1 MKKKESFNMK
11 KSFQIFKRD
20 IGRLSKNIV
29 ALIVV
34 IGVCIIPSLYAWF
47 NIAANKDPYGNTANI
62 KIAVANNDAGTEND
76 MLGNL
81 DVGGQIV
88 DTLKE
93 NDSLGWVFVSEDKA
107 ISGVKSGEYYAAIV
121 IPDNFSESM
130 VSFLSGKIEQPE
142 FDYYL
147 NEKKNA
153 IAPKIT
159 DTGAN
164 TIQQQVNTEFVS
176 AAAGTVADILNGSVS
191 GIGTKLDDV
200 QNDISTK
207 ISTVSDNLK
216 EYEKALDSFNKT
228 VDSSN
233 KLIEKSKK
241 SMAIVKSDAN
251 SGVNSIKNG
260 TDSLTL
266 VRNDIADFAN
276 DLGAGISKAQNSLA
290 KVNTKSGINL
300 GKISSK
306 TESIHG
312 QFQEMITSVESIIDK
327 NNEML
332 TTLKEINKK
341 YPSDSL
347 TNLINELDSQ
357 NSKYKTILQKLRTG
371 SDSINDA
378 TTTSVK
384 AVESISK
391 IIEKNTKDIHSSKVT
406 VENGIMTGLNTSLDT
421 FSNIQGTLSGILKG
435 VGPATDN
442 VVTLMD
448 QLENSL
454 DSAKKALSST
464 GSSIKKV
471 QERLDK
477 ANVDISVV
485 KTSKIYEKLKDMTNL
500 DSDKVA
506 SFMSSPVKLKTETFY
521 SVENYGTAMTP
532 FYTNLAIWVGG
543 IVLIAIFKME
553 VDKSEKIK
561 NFTPTQ
567 AYFGRWML
575 FILVGFVQALI
586 ICLGDIFILKIKCQ
600 HPVLFVVAGLV
611 AAFVY
616 VNLIYALSLT
626 FKHIGKAVSVI
637 LVILQIPGSAGT
649 YPIEM
654 TPGFFQAIHPLLPFT
669 YGINAMREAIAGT
682 YGHYYVKNLVILLIY
697 VPIALFI
704 GLVLRR
710 LLLNLNSLFDKKLEQ
725 TGLMICE
732 EGGITRERVRLL
744 TTVKILAGEKQFRDE
759 INKKVEQFEICYPKL
774 IKGGFFAIVII
785 PIVFLILMFSI
796 TSKMVFLVLWIVSII
811 LIALYLICV
820 EFIHENLLNKQKMAE
835 MTGDELI
842 EQLKKR
848 GRKNSKEGDED

>member
-1 MKKKESFNMK
+1 
-11 KSFQIFKRD
+11 
-20 IGRLSKNIV
+20 
-29 ALIVV
+29 
-34 IGVCIIPSLYAWF
+34 
-47 NIAANKDPYGNTANI
+47 
-62 KIAVANNDAGTEND
+62 
-76 MLGNL
+76 
-81 DVGGQIV
+81 
-88 DTLKE
+88 
-93 NDSLGWVFVSEDKA
+93 
-107 ISGVKSGEYYAAIV
+107 
-121 IPDNFSESM
+121 M

-191 GIGTKLDDV
+191 GIDDV
-200 QNDISTK
+200 QNDILTK

-241 SMAIVKSDAN
+241 SMATVKSDAN

-276 DLGAGISKAQNSLA
+276 DLGTGISKAQNSLA

-327 NNEML
+327 NSEML
-332 TTLKEINKK
+332 MTLKEINKK

-553 VDKSEKIK
+553 VDKSENIK

-732 EGGITRERVRLL
+732 EEGITRERVRLL

-759 INKKVEQFEICYPKL
+759 INKKVEKFEICYPKL

>member
-1 MKKKESFNMK
+1 MK

-327 NNEML
+327 NSEML
-332 TTLKEINKK
+332 ITLKEINKK

-391 IIEKNTKDIHSSKVT
+391 IIEKNTKDIHSSKIT

-485 KTSKIYEKLKDMTNL
+485 KTSKIYIKLKDMTNL

-654 TPGFFQAIHPLLPFT
+654 MPGFFQAIHPLLPFT

-697 VPIALFI
+697 APIALFI

-732 EGGITRERVRLL
+732 EEGITRERVRLL

-820 EFIHENLLNKQKMAE
+820 EFIHKNLLNKQKMAE

>member
-1 MKKKESFNMK
+1 MK

-241 SMAIVKSDAN
+241 SMATVKSDAN

-327 NNEML
+327 NSEML

-732 EGGITRERVRLL
+732 EEGITRERVRLL

-759 INKKVEQFEICYPKL
+759 INKKVGQFEICYPKL

>member
-1 MKKKESFNMK
+1 MK

-200 QNDISTK
+200 QNDILTK

-327 NNEML
+327 NSEML

-406 VENGIMTGLNTSLDT
+406 VENEIMTGLNTSLDT

-759 INKKVEQFEICYPKL
+759 INKKFEQFEICYPKL

>member
-1 MKKKESFNMK
+1 MK

-200 QNDISTK
+200 QNDILTK

-233 KLIEKSKK
+233 RLIEKSKK
-241 SMAIVKSDAN
+241 SMATVKSDAN

-327 NNEML
+327 NSEML

-732 EGGITRERVRLL
+732 EEGITRERVRLL

>member
-327 NNEML
+327 NSEML
-332 TTLKEINKK
+332 ITLKEINKK

-391 IIEKNTKDIHSSKVT
+391 IIEKNTKDIHSSKIT

-485 KTSKIYEKLKDMTNL
+485 KTSKIYIKLKDMTNL

-732 EGGITRERVRLL
+732 EEGITRERVRLL

>member
-1 MKKKESFNMK
+1 MK

-62 KIAVANNDAGTEND
+62 KIAVANNDVGTEND

-121 IPDNFSESM
+121 IPDNFSKSM

-176 AAAGTVADILNGSVS
+176 ASAGTVADILNGSVS
-191 GIGTKLDDV
+191 EIGTKLDDV
-200 QNDISTK
+200 QNDILTK
-207 ISTVSDNLK
+207 ISTVSDNIK

-241 SMAIVKSDAN
+241 SMATVKSDAN

-276 DLGAGISKAQNSLA
+276 DLGTGISKAQNSLA

-327 NNEML
+327 NSEML

-371 SDSINDA
+371 SNAIKDA

-391 IIEKNTKDIHSSKVT
+391 IIEKNTKDIQSSKGT

-421 FSNIQGTLSGILKG
+421 FSSIQGTLSGILKG

-543 IVLIAIFKME
+543 IVLIAIFK
-553 VDKSEKIK
+553 
-561 NFTPTQ
+561 
-567 AYFGRWML
+567 
-575 FILVGFVQALI
+575 ILVGFVQALI

-732 EGGITRERVRLL
+732 EEGITRERVRLL

-835 MTGDELI
+835 MTSDELI

>member
-1 MKKKESFNMK
+1 
-11 KSFQIFKRD
+11 
-20 IGRLSKNIV
+20 
-29 ALIVV
+29 
-34 IGVCIIPSLYAWF
+34 
-47 NIAANKDPYGNTANI
+47 
-62 KIAVANNDAGTEND
+62 
-76 MLGNL
+76 
-81 DVGGQIV
+81 
-88 DTLKE
+88 
-93 NDSLGWVFVSEDKA
+93 
-107 ISGVKSGEYYAAIV
+107 
-121 IPDNFSESM
+121 M

-233 KLIEKSKK
+233 RLIEKSKK
-241 SMAIVKSDAN
+241 SMATVKSDAN

-327 NNEML
+327 NSEML

-406 VENGIMTGLNTSLDT
+406 VENGIMTGLNKSLDT

-600 HPVLFVVAGLV
+600 HPILFVVAGLV

-697 VPIALFI
+697 VPITLFI

-732 EGGITRERVRLL
+732 EEGITRERVRLL

-759 INKKVEQFEICYPKL
+759 INKKVGQFEICYPKL

>member
-1 MKKKESFNMK
+1 MK

-142 FDYYL
+142 FEYYL

-327 NNEML
+327 NSEML

>member
-1 MKKKESFNMK
+1 MK

-276 DLGAGISKAQNSLA
+276 DLGTGISKAQNSLA

-327 NNEML
+327 NSEML

-442 VVTLMD
+442 IVTLMD

-485 KTSKIYEKLKDMTNL
+485 KTSKIYKKLKDMTNL

-586 ICLGDIFILKIKCQ
+586 ICLGDILILKIKCQ

-682 YGHYYVKNLVILLIY
+682 YRHYYVKNLVILLIY

-759 INKKVEQFEICYPKL
+759 INKKVGQFEICYPKL

>member
-1 MKKKESFNMK
+1 MK

-47 NIAANKDPYGNTANI
+47 NIATNKDPYGNTANI

>member
-1 MKKKESFNMK
+1 MK

-233 KLIEKSKK
+233 RLIEKSKK
-241 SMAIVKSDAN
+241 SMATVKSDAN

-327 NNEML
+327 NSEML
-332 TTLKEINKK
+332 MTLKEINKK

-357 NSKYKTILQKLRTG
+357 DSKYKTILQKLRTG

-759 INKKVEQFEICYPKL
+759 INKKVGQFEICYPKL

>member
-1 MKKKESFNMK
+1 MK

-20 IGRLSKNIV
+20 IGRLSKNVV

-200 QNDISTK
+200 QNDILTK

-241 SMAIVKSDAN
+241 SMATVKSDAN

-276 DLGAGISKAQNSLA
+276 DLDTGISKAQNSLA

-327 NNEML
+327 NSEML
-332 TTLKEINKK
+332 MTLKEINKK

-732 EGGITRERVRLL
+732 EEGITRERVRLL

>member
-1 MKKKESFNMK
+1 MK

-327 NNEML
+327 NSEML
-332 TTLKEINKK
+332 ITLKEINKK

-391 IIEKNTKDIHSSKVT
+391 IIEKNTKDIHSSKIT

-454 DSAKKALSST
+454 NSAKKALSST

-485 KTSKIYEKLKDMTNL
+485 KTSKIYIKLKDMTNL

-732 EGGITRERVRLL
+732 EEGITRERVRLL

>member
-1 MKKKESFNMK
+1 MK

-200 QNDISTK
+200 QNDILTK

-233 KLIEKSKK
+233 RLIEKSKK
-241 SMAIVKSDAN
+241 SMATVKSDAN

-327 NNEML
+327 NSEML
-332 TTLKEINKK
+332 MTLKEINKK

-600 HPVLFVVAGLV
+600 HPILFVVAGLV

-759 INKKVEQFEICYPKL
+759 INKKVGQFEICYPKL

>member
-1 MKKKESFNMK
+1 MK

-191 GIGTKLDDV
+191 EIGTKLDDV

-327 NNEML
+327 NSEML

-391 IIEKNTKDIHSSKVT
+391 IIEKNTKDIHSSKIT

>member
-1 MKKKESFNMK
+1 MK

-327 NNEML
+327 NSEML

-357 NSKYKTILQKLRTG
+357 NSKYKTILQKLGTG

-732 EGGITRERVRLL
+732 EEGITRERVRLL

>member
-1 MKKKESFNMK
+1 MK

-266 VRNDIADFAN
+266 VRNDIADFTN

-327 NNEML
+327 NSEML
-332 TTLKEINKK
+332 ITLKEINKK

-391 IIEKNTKDIHSSKVT
+391 IIEKNTKDIYSSKVT

-485 KTSKIYEKLKDMTNL
+485 KTSNIYKKLKDMTNL

-732 EGGITRERVRLL
+732 EEGITRERVRLL

>member
-1 MKKKESFNMK
+1 MK

-62 KIAVANNDAGTEND
+62 KIAMANNDAGTEND

-200 QNDISTK
+200 QNDILTK

-233 KLIEKSKK
+233 RLIEKSKK
-241 SMAIVKSDAN
+241 SMATVKSDAN

-327 NNEML
+327 NSEML

-378 TTTSVK
+378 TTTSVR

-600 HPVLFVVAGLV
+600 HPILFVVAGLV

-759 INKKVEQFEICYPKL
+759 INKKVGQFEICYPKL

>member
-1 MKKKESFNMK
+1 MK

-241 SMAIVKSDAN
+241 SMATVKSNAN

-327 NNEML
+327 NSEML

-732 EGGITRERVRLL
+732 EEGITRERVRLL

>member
-1 MKKKESFNMK
+1 MK

-176 AAAGTVADILNGSVS
+176 AAAGTVAHILNGSVS

-327 NNEML
+327 NSEML
-332 TTLKEINKK
+332 ITLKEINKK

-391 IIEKNTKDIHSSKVT
+391 IIEKNTKDIHSSKIT

-477 ANVDISVV
+477 ANVDISLV

-732 EGGITRERVRLL
+732 EEGITRERVRLL

>member
-1 MKKKESFNMK
+1 MK

-276 DLGAGISKAQNSLA
+276 DLGAEISKAQNSLA

-327 NNEML
+327 NSEML
-332 TTLKEINKK
+332 ITLKEINKK

-391 IIEKNTKDIHSSKVT
+391 IIEKNTKDIHSSKIT

-485 KTSKIYEKLKDMTNL
+485 KTSKIYIKLKDMTNL

-732 EGGITRERVRLL
+732 EEGITRERVRLL

-759 INKKVEQFEICYPKL
+759 INKKVGQFEICYPKL

>member
-1 MKKKESFNMK
+1 MK

-200 QNDISTK
+200 QNDILTK

-241 SMAIVKSDAN
+241 SMATVKSDAN

-306 TESIHG
+306 TENIHG

-327 NNEML
+327 NSEML
-332 TTLKEINKK
+332 MTLKEINKK

-391 IIEKNTKDIHSSKVT
+391 IIEKNTKDIHSSKIT

>member
-1 MKKKESFNMK
+1 MK

-62 KIAVANNDAGTEND
+62 KIAVANNDAGTESD

-200 QNDISTK
+200 QNDILTK

-233 KLIEKSKK
+233 RLIEKSKK
-241 SMAIVKSDAN
+241 SMATVKSDAN

-327 NNEML
+327 NSEML

-600 HPVLFVVAGLV
+600 HPILFVVAGLV

-759 INKKVEQFEICYPKL
+759 INKKVGQFEICYPKL

>member
-1 MKKKESFNMK
+1 MK

-200 QNDISTK
+200 QNDILTK

-233 KLIEKSKK
+233 RLIEKSKK
-241 SMAIVKSDAN
+241 SMATVKSDAN

-327 NNEML
+327 NSEML

-600 HPVLFVVAGLV
+600 HPALFVVAGLV

-682 YGHYYVKNLVILLIY
+682 YGHYYVKNLVVLLIY

-732 EGGITRERVRLL
+732 EEGITRERVRLL

>member
-1 MKKKESFNMK
+1 MK

-391 IIEKNTKDIHSSKVT
+391 IIEKNTKDIHSSKIT

-477 ANVDISVV
+477 ANVDISLV

-732 EGGITRERVRLL
+732 EEGITRERVRLL

-759 INKKVEQFEICYPKL
+759 INKKVGQFEICYPKL

>member
-1 MKKKESFNMK
+1 MK

-200 QNDISTK
+200 QNDILTK

-233 KLIEKSKK
+233 RLIEKSKK
-241 SMAIVKSDAN
+241 SMATVKSDAN

-327 NNEML
+327 NSEML

-464 GSSIKKV
+464 GSFIKKV

-600 HPVLFVVAGLV
+600 HPILFVVAGLV

-759 INKKVEQFEICYPKL
+759 INKKVGQFEICYPKL

>member
-1 MKKKESFNMK
+1 MK

-327 NNEML
+327 NSEML

-704 GLVLRR
+704 GLILRR

-759 INKKVEQFEICYPKL
+759 INKKVGQFEICYPKL

>member
-1 MKKKESFNMK
+1 MK

-327 NNEML
+327 NSEML

-759 INKKVEQFEICYPKL
+759 INKKVGQFEICYPKL

>member
-1 MKKKESFNMK
+1 MK

-62 KIAVANNDAGTEND
+62 KIAVANNDVGTEND

-327 NNEML
+327 NSEML

-357 NSKYKTILQKLRTG
+357 NSKYKTILQKLGTG

-553 VDKSEKIK
+553 VDKSKKIK

-732 EGGITRERVRLL
+732 EEGITRERVRLL

>member
-191 GIGTKLDDV
+191 EIGTKLDDV
-200 QNDISTK
+200 QNDILTK

-241 SMAIVKSDAN
+241 SMATVKSDAN

-276 DLGAGISKAQNSLA
+276 DLGTGISKAQNSLA

-306 TESIHG
+306 TENIHG

-327 NNEML
+327 NSEML

-391 IIEKNTKDIHSSKVT
+391 IIEKNTTDIHSSKVT

-485 KTSKIYEKLKDMTNL
+485 KTSKIYIKLKDMTNL

-732 EGGITRERVRLL
+732 EEGITRERVRLL

>member
-1 MKKKESFNMK
+1 MK

-241 SMAIVKSDAN
+241 SMATVKSNAN

-327 NNEML
+327 NSEML
-332 TTLKEINKK
+332 ITLKEINKK

-391 IIEKNTKDIHSSKVT
+391 IIEKNTKDIYSSKVT

-485 KTSKIYEKLKDMTNL
+485 KTSNIYKKLKDMTNL

-506 SFMSSPVKLKTETFY
+506 SFMSSPVKLKTETLY

-759 INKKVEQFEICYPKL
+759 INKKVGQFEICYPKL

>member
-142 FDYYL
+142 FNYYL

-327 NNEML
+327 NSEML

-553 VDKSEKIK
+553 VDKSKKIK

>member
-1 MKKKESFNMK
+1 MK

-81 DVGGQIV
+81 DVGGKIV

-327 NNEML
+327 NSEML

-704 GLVLRR
+704 GLILRR

-759 INKKVEQFEICYPKL
+759 INKKVGQFEICYPKL

>member
-1 MKKKESFNMK
+1 MK

-88 DTLKE
+88 DALKE

-200 QNDISTK
+200 QNDILTK

-276 DLGAGISKAQNSLA
+276 DLGTGISKAQNSLA

-327 NNEML
+327 NSEML

-347 TNLINELDSQ
+347 NNLVNELESQ

-471 QERLDK
+471 QGRLDK

-485 KTSKIYEKLKDMTNL
+485 KTSNIYKKLKDMTNL

-600 HPVLFVVAGLV
+600 HPILFVVAGLV

-759 INKKVEQFEICYPKL
+759 INKKVGQFEICYPKL